1 MTLNAKRAAHFLV
14 HSFAIIARLTLLNLI
29 SIICDR
35 RFNLW
40 GNRFIRLSNVPLL
53 TVSSLNRLFITNH
66 TIVSRVFA
74 LVWEQCLINL
84 YLSGVLHGWMSRK
97 SQNRGRHH
105 VDKST
110 WNRPKTDDR
119 VESQVILQYMC
130 QPYPEGKM
138 TSADVNIAFDYHTV
152 RNGQTLT
159 QQVFAPNGARENAYI
174 RKDRGLHEPLSYY
187 QAYFRRQRNKGKHT
201 LQLCTFSGSW

>member
-110 WNRPKTDDR
+110 WNRTKNGR
-119 VESQVILQYMC
+119 QGGV
-130 QPYPEGKM
+130 
-138 TSADVNIAFDYHTV
+138 TSHLTV
-152 RNGQTLT
+152 HVSAVLR
-159 QQVFAPNGARENAYI
+159 
-174 RKDRGLHEPLSYY
+174 RKDD
-187 QAYFRRQRNKGKHT
+187 FRRCEHSLWLSHR
-201 LQLCTFSGSW
+201 S